1 MSPLDTL
8 LSTVVVAIWGVNF
21 VFMKL
26 GTTELPPFL
35 LSALRFTLVA
45 AVIVPFRPLPRR
57 YWRLVLGL
65 AVVLGVGHF
74 GLLLTAASG
83 LDAASTAIGIQLCV
97 PFSAMVGSIV
107 YKERLGRWGW
117 VGLILGMTGVVL
129 LAGEPTHPSPPHL
142 LLVVVAAMAWAWS
155 NVIVKRIGPI
165 DSLTLNG
172 WTALFSMPLLA
183 GMSLIFEQGQIEAI
197 SNAGWHGWSAVA
209 FTAGASSLI
218 AYTIWY
224 RLISRNPMSHVVP
237 FTLLGP
243 VIGVLCGTLLLGEP
257 LHWLKLVGGAVTV
270 LGVAVIQLRP
280 STKGTSAS

>member
-35 LSALRFTLVA
+35 LSTMRFCLVA
-45 AVIVPFRPLPRR
+45 AMIVPFRPLPRR
-57 YWRLVLGL
+57 RWPLVLAL

-74 GLLLTAASG
+74 GLLLCAASG

-97 PFSAMVGSIV
+97 PFSAMVGAMV
-107 YKERLGRWGW
+107 YRERLGRAGW
-117 VGLILGMTGVVL
+117 IGLILGMTGVVL

-142 LLVVVAAMAWAWS
+142 LLVAAAAMAWAWS
-155 NVIVKRIGPI
+155 NVLVKRIGPI

-172 WTALFSMPLLA
+172 WTALFSIPPLA
-183 GMSLIFEQGQIEAI
+183 AMSLAFEHGQVEAVAT
-197 SNAGWHGWSAVA
+197 AGWHGWSALA

-218 AYTIWY
+218 AYTLWY
-224 RLISRNPMSHVVP
+224 RLIARNPMNRVVP

-243 VIGVLCGTLLLGEP
+243 VIGVISGALLLSEP
-257 LHWLKLVGGAVTV
+257 LHWLKLLGGALTI
-270 LGVAVIQLRP
+270 LGVAVVQFRP
-280 STKGTSAS
+280 SIKGTATT